1 MEQVKERQA
10 LRKAQLEAEKR
21 AREEEEQTARE
32 EPNAGTQA
40 DADAKAKA
48 EADAK
53 AKKEADEKAKA
64 EADAKAKA
72 EADAKAKAEAD
83 ARAKAEADAR
93 AKAEADA
100 RAKAEADA
108 RAKKEADAKA
118 NTEANAKRQEDAKK
132 IVGVNDGNALTSNSV
147 AKLAMYFDFTTT
159 WNSLP
164 QIDVN
169 KFAEKFADVMNIVF
183 KNLRK
188 CQTKSIVDAGKRL
201 MLGFTI
207 LVCMTITMFSFLYI
221 VHVNDKECNVN
232 GFYEIYTFFKLVF
245 AFTVYG
251 VLTEYFSDIFDL
263 RSRLCIVSLLC
274 VLVIFL
280 VPDCH
285 PVGFNTKDKANDEV
299 LRSFDHYMHEKG
311 LHYHALRPSFDLI
324 ALRRKCAL
332 GVSKRHLTEECIET
346 LQNVFEDVSNTVEPA
361 LVQVFKMPHL
371 GIPQKVR
378 MVAYKRSPHNNK
390 LEVQT
395 LDAFAYKNVH
405 EILPNEDKIIPMLPF
420 MHRKMQNGHVY
431 LNHYKSILRML
442 KISQKAQEMGIT
454 LMNNAHV
461 NALLQGLLS
470 WVGKPWLG
478 LLAGSIAQAGLYQT
492 LPLDQLLQIS
502 EWFKPLPEI
511 PTEVVEHL
519 KKSLGDGDEQYEY
532 YADEQF
538 NLDILLRTDK
548 KWLPDPNETL
558 RTVVDYISS
567 RFPNYSHE
575 SYVNYTEEYK
585 NKLFENCPFKNTSEG
600 VQLFQNCKITP
611 VLCEKMN
618 EQLKTELEQIRVNYR
633 NIVSSLKS
641 NLKNCNQSLQSAK
654 SENNATPVVC
664 EECVCVQPPPV
675 DCNPF
680 CDARPC
686 PDKCRSTIK
695 QCKEM
700 LNITDPPLEPQKYK
714 HDTFEDYMKDYVNNI
729 PNMVY
734 NNIQSMMAYVVAA
747 GVGVATLFSFQ
758 LLETQR
764 QRLISENMPYDP
776 NTGRVYGMHRHLAAE
791 FGQMLVDIT
800 GGTGSFFGG
809 CMSAVVSTVS
819 SAVGTGLR
827 MMGVLSAAP
836 ETAISGG
843 ELAAAYGRALE
854 LSRNQ
859 YSYWFTALRFTLY
872 GGILT
877 WRMIMQVT
885 QIAYTMSSQVLVP
898 LSRMMTGRLF

>member
-32 EPNAGTQA
+32 EANAGTQA

-48 EADAK
+48 EANAK

-64 EADAKAKA
+64 EADAKAK
-72 EADAKAKAEAD
+72 E
-83 ARAKAEADAR
+83 EADAR

-118 NTEANAKRQEDAKK
+118 NTEANAKGREDAKR
-132 IVGVNDGNALTSNSV
+132 IVGVNDGNALAPNSV
-147 AKLAMYFDFTTT
+147 ARLAMYFDFTTT

-169 KFAEKFADVMNIVF
+169 KFAEKFADVINIIF
-183 KNLRK
+183 KNLRN

-201 MLGFTI
+201 VLGATI
-207 LVCMTITMFSFLYI
+207 LVIMTIIMFTFLYI
-221 VHVNDKECNVN
+221 VHANDKECNVN
-232 GFYEIYTFFKLVF
+232 GFYEIYTFFKLAF

-263 RSRLCIVSLLC
+263 RCRLCIVSLIC

-299 LRSFDHYMHEKG
+299 LRSFDHYMQKHGG

-332 GVSKRHLTEECIET
+332 GVSNRHLTEECIDA
-346 LQNVFEDVSNTVEPA
+346 LQNVFQDVSNKMEPA

-378 MVAYKRSPHNNK
+378 MVAYKRSSHNEK
-390 LEVQT
+390 LEVET
-395 LDAFAYKNVH
+395 LDAFAYNEVDVK
-405 EILPNEDKIIPMLPF
+405 LPNEDKIIPMLPF

-431 LNHYKSILRML
+431 LNHYKSILRMV
-442 KISQKAQEMGIT
+442 KIAQKAQEMGIN

-461 NALLQGLLS
+461 NTAFQMLLS

-492 LPLDQLLQIS
+492 LPLDKLLEIS

-511 PTEVVEHL
+511 PAEVVEQL
-519 KKSLGDGDEQYEY
+519 RKSLGDEEYEC
-532 YADEQF
+532 YADEHF

-548 KWLPDPNETL
+548 KWLPDPNETM

-575 SYVNYTEEYK
+575 SYVNYTEKYK

-809 CMSAVVSTVS
+809 CMSAVVNTVS
-819 SAVGTGLR
+819 SAVGTGLS
-827 MMGVLSAAP
+827 MMGLLGATP

-843 ELAAAYGRALE
+843 ELASAYGRALE